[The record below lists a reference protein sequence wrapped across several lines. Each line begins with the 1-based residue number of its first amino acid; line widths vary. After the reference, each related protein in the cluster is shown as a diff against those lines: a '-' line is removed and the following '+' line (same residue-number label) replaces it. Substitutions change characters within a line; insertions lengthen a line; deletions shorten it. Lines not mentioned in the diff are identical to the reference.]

1 MYFVQT
7 KRQPYVLFCLTPS
20 ERAAVG
26 VTERQVVH
34 LLVRRGRDAEW
45 TVLAEWNGAEFAHT
59 DFMVAWHRAEEPD
72 DPARLLD
79 VLPAS
84 LRDAVRT

>member
-1 MYFVQT
+1 
-7 KRQPYVLFCLTPS
+7 
-20 ERAAVG
+20 
-26 VTERQVVH
+26 
-34 LLVRRGRDAEW
+34 
-45 TVLAEWNGAEFAHT
+45 
-59 DFMVAWHRAEEPD
+59 MVAWHRAEEPD